1 MRVARPCERS
11 EAIQKRHVGLSGLL
25 RLWLAM
31 SAFTVWSIPAQAQFA
46 SCVEQLRIQA
56 DAQGIPNA
64 LFDRVMRGV
73 EPDPKIVEL
82 SEAQPEFVTP
92 IWDYLASLVDAQKIS
107 DGRQMLQ
114 KHDRVLR
121 AAEKQFG
128 VDRHIVLAVWGVES
142 DYGRLAGRYDLPQS
156 LSTLACTAPRRRDY
170 FRSEFMAAL
179 KIVARGDLAP
189 EKLRGSWAGAFGHT
203 QFMPSTYLRL
213 AVDGDGDGHANM
225 VDSIPDALHST
236 ANFLR
241 NAGWQPHATWGYEV
255 RVPAQY
261 AGPSGR
267 TNKKPLTLWTKLG
280 VKRLDGKPL
289 HGPGPAGLI
298 LPAGVDGP
306 AFLVFKNYDA
316 IFSYNGATSYALAI
330 ALLSEQ
336 VKGHGGIRA
345 SWPTDDLGLSRAEKR
360 ELQRLLIS
368 RGYDVG
374 EPDGVIGAKTRA
386 AIADVQRRS
395 SLAEDG
401 RPGQKILTI
410 LRGR

>member
-1 MRVARPCERS
+1 MIVFSSLRDVQATKQTR
-11 EAIQKRHVGLSGLL
+11 KRLDCFAP
-25 RLWLAM
+25 LAM
-31 SAFTVWSIPAQAQFA
+31 TALLFFSLPAQAQFA
-46 SCVEQLRIQA
+46 SCVAELRNQA
-56 DAQGIPNA
+56 EAQGVPSS

-92 IWDYLASLVDAQKIS
+92 IWDYLASLVDAEKIS
-107 DGRQMLQ
+107 DGRAML
-114 KHDRVLR
+114 KKYAGSLR

-128 VDRHIVLAVWGVES
+128 VDHFVVAAVWGVES
-142 DYGRLAGRYDLPQS
+142 DYGRIAGRYYLPQS
-156 LSTLACTAPRRRDY
+156 LSTLACTAPRRREY

-189 EKLRGSWAGAFGHT
+189 EKLQGSWAGAFGHT

-213 AVDGDGDGHANM
+213 AVDGDGDGHSNL
-225 VDSIPDALHST
+225 VDSIPDALFST

-241 NAGWQPHATWGYEV
+241 NAGWQPGAIWGYEV
-255 RVPAQY
+255 RPPDKY
-261 AGPSGR
+261 NGPSGR
-267 TNKKPLTLWTKLG
+267 SNKKPLAQWTKLG

-298 LPAGVDGP
+298 LPAGNEGP

-330 ALLSEQ
+330 SLLSEQ
-336 VKGHGGIRA
+336 LKGHGGIRTP
-345 SWPTDDLGLSRAEKR
+345 WPTDDLGLSRAEKR
-360 ELQRLLIS
+360 ELQRLLIA

-374 EPDGVIGAKTRA
+374 EPDGAIGAKTRA
-386 AIADVQRRS
+386 AIADIQRRNN
-395 SLAEDG
+395 LPDDG
-401 RPGQKILTI
+401 RPGQKVLTI

>member
-1 MRVARPCERS
+1 MSRIKFLPCIVTLC
-11 EAIQKRHVGLSGLL
+11 AA
-25 RLWLAM
+25 LA
-31 SAFTVWSIPAQAQFA
+31 AVPAQAQFA
-46 SCVEQLRIQA
+46 SCVADLRAQA
-56 DAQGIPNA
+56 EAQGVPTSV
-64 LFDRVMRGV
+64 FDRVMRGV

-92 IWDYLASLVDAQKIS
+92 IWDYLASLVDAEKIA
-107 DGRQMLQ
+107 DGRAMLK
-114 KHDRVLR
+114 KHAAVLR

-128 VDRHIVLAVWGVES
+128 VDHFVVAAVWGVES
-142 DYGRLAGRYDLPQS
+142 DFGRIAGRYYLPQS

-179 KIVARGDLAP
+179 KIVARGDLAA

-213 AVDGDGDGHANM
+213 AVDGDGDGHPNL
-225 VDSIPDALHST
+225 VDSIPDALFST

-241 NAGWQPHATWGYEV
+241 NAGWQTGAVWGYEV
-255 RVPAQY
+255 ILPPNY
-261 AGPSGR
+261 AGASGR
-267 TNKKPLTLWTKLG
+267 TNKKPLAQWTKAG
-280 VKRLDGKPL
+280 IKRPDGKPL
-289 HGPGPAGLI
+289 SGSGPAGLI
-298 LPAGVDGP
+298 LPAGAEGP

-336 VKGHGGIRA
+336 LKGHGGLRRP
-345 SWPTDDLGLSRAEKR
+345 WPTDDAGLSRAEKR
-360 ELQRLLIS
+360 ELQRLLIA

-374 EPDGVIGAKTRA
+374 EPDGAIGAKTRG
-386 AIADVQRRS
+386 AIADIQRRS
-395 SLAEDG
+395 GLPEDG
-401 RPGQKILTI
+401 RPGQKVLAI